1 MIFSRLLLRR
11 SVATIL
17 LTIGVSSGLA
27 QTTATEYFNQ
37 AALKQQRGDLDG
49 AIADYKRAIALASNP
64 LVNTLSESYP
74 GERFPQTRTR
84 LLTEEEVAN
93 WSQAKIRYAINE
105 IFARRGAAFRER
117 SLARWFA
124 QFTWYRPDPSVTFD
138 QIENSLSEVEKQNVK
153 LLGYLRDT
161 KQSVGH

>member
-1 MIFSRLLLRR
+1 MIFSRLLLQR
-11 SVATIL
+11 SVACIL
-17 LTIGVSSGLA
+17 LTAVSTGLA

-64 LVNTLSESYP
+64 SPASITESYP

-84 LLTEEEVAN
+84 LLTQEEIGS
-93 WSQAKIRYAINE
+93 WTQAKIRYAINE
-105 IFARRGAAFRER
+105 IFARRGAAFREK
-117 SLARWFA
+117 SLAKWFG
-124 QFTWYRPDPSVTFD
+124 QFTWYRPNPNTTFD

-153 LLGYLRDT
+153 LLGYVRDT
-161 KQSVGH
+161 KQSARR